1 MNQGEGQ
8 GGQKPGQ
15 SAGQAGGDSP
25 AGSITFGRFL
35 LDLSRGCLLSDGREI
50 PLRPKTF
57 SVLTYLAQR
66 PGQLVSKDELFD
78 AVWPGLVVTDDTLV
92 QSIGELRRALGDG
105 DSKLITTVPRRG
117 YRLDIASAPM
127 ERRHTRRA
135 LRWHWRYGLIAP
147 LVVAVVFAAIWFATS
162 RMGREPTGN
171 SRPAI
176 AILPFQNQPD
186 DPAREYLAD
195 GLTQDLIHSLG
206 QFPELTVMSWNAVAS
221 YKGAVAQPGEVA
233 RVLAVRYQV
242 EGSLRFTGDRIRVSA
257 QLVNVQGRILWSA
270 RYDEPAAD
278 VFALQDRITREIAGA
293 LAIRVTEFE
302 QRRAASQAKA
312 NFDAY
317 DYVLRARPA
326 LQSPTRAGLVEARE
340 LLRQAIALDP
350 DYAAA
355 HAALGETFHAA
366 VSMGWAED
374 PDEYWQRVQRHTD
387 AALKADPANVRAL
400 VLRGRMHIAYNHYA
414 EAEREIERAIFIN
427 PNDAE
432 ALAGRG
438 NVLVWLG
445 RTDEAIETL
454 ELALRID
461 PELNTYDRFALC
473 LAYYLKQRYTD
484 AIETAELNLRK
495 TPDANFN
502 LVVLA
507 AAQARAGR
515 AADAART
522 AETLKSRDPAFDAMN
537 FGNKFR
543 NPKDLARLREGLEQ
557 AGIYSPDR

>member
-1 MNQGEGQ
+1 MNQDGGQ
-8 GGQKPGQ
+8 GTGQK
-15 SAGQAGGDSP
+15 AGQKEGNGP
-25 AGSITFGRFL
+25 AGSIAFGRYV

-66 PGQLVSKDELFD
+66 PGQLVSKDELFE
-78 AVWPGLVVTDDTLV
+78 AVWPNLVVGDDTLV
-92 QSIGELRRALGDG
+92 QSIGELRRALGDA
-105 DSKLITTVPRRG
+105 DARLITTVPKRG
-117 YRLDIASAPM
+117 YRLDFESAPP
-127 ERRHTRRA
+127 ERRHARRA
-135 LRWHWRYGLIAP
+135 LRWHWGYGLAAP
-147 LVVAVVFAAIWFATS
+147 LVVALVFAGIWFATS
-162 RMGREPTGN
+162 RNASRVPPES

-186 DPAREYLAD
+186 DPSREYLAD
-195 GLTQDLIHSLG
+195 GLTQDLIYSLG
-206 QFPELTVMSWNAVAS
+206 QFSELTVMSWNAVAS
-221 YKGAVAQPGEVA
+221 YKGAVAQPGEIA

-242 EGSLRFTGDRIRVSA
+242 EGSLRFSGDRIRVSA
-257 QLVNVQGRILWSA
+257 QLVNVQGRVLWSA

-302 QRRAASQAKA
+302 QRRAASQEKA

-317 DYVLRARPA
+317 DFLLRARPA
-326 LQSPTRAGLVEARE
+326 LQRPTRAGLVEARE

-350 DYAAA
+350 GYAAA

-366 VSMGWAED
+366 VSMGWAEN

-387 AALKADPANVRAL
+387 DALKADADNVRAL
-400 VLRGRMHIAYNHYA
+400 VLRGRRFIAYNRYA
-414 EAEREIERAIFIN
+414 EAEREIERAIVIN

-461 PELNTYDRFALC
+461 PELNTYDRFALA
-473 LAYYLKQRYTD
+473 LAYYLKKRYPD
-484 AIETAELNLRK
+484 AIEMAELNLRK
-495 TPDANFN
+495 SPDAHFN
-502 LVVLA
+502 RVVLA
-507 AAQARAGR
+507 AAQAQAGR
-515 AADAART
+515 AADAERT
-522 AETLKSRDPAFDAMN
+522 ADVLKSRDPTFDAMS

-543 NPKDLARLREGLEQ
+543 NPKDLARLREGLNK
-557 AGIYSPDR
+557 AGIYSPDP